1 MCFEHILLFFLYIK
15 KGDVN
20 QCTSSQ
26 SRHTMATIL
35 LVDDDPMFRVMLR
48 TFLSKHDFTII
59 EASTGTESLRSLN
72 SNPEIQLVLTD
83 LRLPDLN
90 GLEVITEIKRRNPQM
105 PIIMMTSF
113 GDIKTAVKAIKLGA
127 FEYVTKPVN
136 PDEILMNIQAALKK
150 QAAPVAEQTETKK
163 EFVEGVSAEARKV
176 NEFINLVAPTRM
188 SVLIQGE
195 SGTGKEYV
203 ARQIHNK
210 SKRKN
215 SPFVAVDCGT
225 LSKELAGSELFGHT
239 KGSFTGAVSDKTGH
253 FIEAEGGTLFL
264 DEVGNLPY
272 EVQVRLLRALQE
284 RKIRPV
290 GSNNDTSVDVRI
302 LTATNEDLQLAVSE
316 GRFRE
321 DLFHRLNEF
330 SIRVAPLRERREDIM
345 QFAEQFLQ
353 QANDELDKEVEG
365 FSPDV
370 VNIFMMYSW
379 PGNLRE
385 LNNIVRRSTLLASDR
400 LVDVPQLPEE
410 MVKDAYQ
417 LDGVVENAYLETNL
431 KEMNQ
436 RTERELIRQALI
448 QTSNN
453 KSKAAR
459 LLNIDRKTLY
469 NKLKQYN
476 ID

>member
-1 MCFEHILLFFLYIK
+1 
-15 KGDVN
+15 
-20 QCTSSQ
+20 
-26 SRHTMATIL
+26 MATIL

-59 EASTGTESLRSLN
+59 EAATGTESLRSLN
-72 SNPEIQLVLTD
+72 SNPDIQLVLTD

-127 FEYVTKPVN
+127 YEYVTKPVN

-150 QAAPVAEQTETKK
+150 QAQPVAEKTEVKK
-163 EFVEGVSAEARKV
+163 EFVEGVSAEAKKV

-225 LSKELAGSELFGHT
+225 LSKELAGSELFGHA
-239 KGSFTGAVSDKTGH
+239 KGAFTGAVSDKTGH

-272 EVQVRLLRALQE
+272 EVQVKLLRALQE

-290 GSNNDTSVDVRI
+290 GSNNDISVDVRI
-302 LTATNEDLQLAVSE
+302 LTATNEDLQQAVSE

-353 QANDELDKEVEG
+353 QANHELEKEVEG
-365 FSPDV
+365 FGPDV

-385 LNNIVRRSTLLASDR
+385 LNNIVRRSTLLASDQ